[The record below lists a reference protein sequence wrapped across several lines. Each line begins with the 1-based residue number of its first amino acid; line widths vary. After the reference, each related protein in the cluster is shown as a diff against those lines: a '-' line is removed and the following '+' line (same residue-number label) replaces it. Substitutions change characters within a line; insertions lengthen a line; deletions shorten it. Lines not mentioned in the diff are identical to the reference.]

1 MIQALCLQKFRNKN
15 NQIIG
20 YRLQDRNGNT
30 LDVKS
35 EYLKQAIRNKQINI
49 LNLTLTSD
57 NKLIDKAYKP
67 QKQQKNKSKDIMSK
81 DIMAKI
87 RLLGEP
93 IASPCGHTY
102 YIIKKPDTTILVIPN
117 DVKKLGLVRKLNLH
131 DSKYNTLKVIGGSGL
146 ESTRQMF
153 DSFNAKSIDLSNFDT
168 SNVTDMCLMFGGCNT
183 AHIDLSNFDTSKVT
197 DMSHM
202 FEACVTESL
211 DLSSFDTSNVTNMRE
226 MFLACSAQYIDL
238 SSFDTSN
245 VTDMR
250 QMFAGCITDKE
261 NTFYDSEDDSIDLS
275 SFNTSKVTDMSS
287 MFFRCQASFLD
298 LSHFDTS
305 NVTDM
310 SEMFREC
317 KTFFLDISN
326 FDTSKVTNME
336 RMFYGCELPQPEAND
351 ALVELY
357 WRTVEG

>member
-67 QKQQKNKSKDIMSK
+67 QKQQKSNLKDKM
-81 DIMAKI
+81 DKI

-117 DVKKLGLVRKLNLH
+117 DVKKLNLVRKLNLH

-168 SNVTDMCLMFGGCNT
+168 SNVTDMSYMFGGCNT

-197 DMSHM
+197 DMSDM

-250 QMFAGCITDKE
+250 QMFAGCITDEE
-261 NTFYDSEDDSIDLS
+261 NTFYDSADDSIDLS
-275 SFNTSKVTDMSS
+275 SFNTSKVTNMSR

-305 NVTDM
+305 NVTNM
-310 SEMFREC
+310 REMFSEC
-317 KTFFLDISN
+317 KTYFLDISN
-326 FDTSKVTNME
+326 FDTSKVTDME
-336 RMFYGCELPQPEAND
+336 GMFDWCNLPEPEAND
-351 ALVELY
+351 VLM
-357 WRTVEG
+357 TVYKDAKRCIW

>member
-35 EYLKQAIRNKQINI
+35 EYLKQAIRNNQINV

-67 QKQQKNKSKDIMSK
+67 QKSQKNKSKDIMSK

-87 RLLGEP
+87 RLLGKP

-102 YIIKKPDTTILVIPN
+102 YIIEKTDTTIAVIPN
-117 DVKKLGLVRKLNLH
+117 DVKRLKPFN
-131 DSKYNTLKVIGGSGL
+131 SKYNVLKLIGGSGL
-146 ESTRQMF
+146 ESTREIF
-153 DSFNAKSIDLSNFDT
+153 A
-168 SNVTDMCLMFGGCNT
+168 VCT
-183 AHIDLSNFDTSKVT
+183 AQS
-197 DMSHM
+197 
-202 FEACVTESL
+202 
-211 DLSSFDTSNVTNMRE
+211 
-226 MFLACSAQYIDL
+226 IDL

-245 VTDMR
+245 VTDMYA
-250 QMFAGCITDKE
+250 MFDECRAESINLSNFDTSKVINMKRMFGNCIAQ
-261 NTFYDSEDDSIDLS
+261 SLDLS
-275 SFNTSKVTDMSS
+275 S
-287 MFFRCQASFLD
+287 
-298 LSHFDTS
+298 
-305 NVTDM
+305 
-310 SEMFREC
+310 
-317 KTFFLDISN
+317 

-336 RMFYGCELPQPEAND
+336 RMFEGCELPQPEAND

-357 WRTVEG
+357 WRTKDRL